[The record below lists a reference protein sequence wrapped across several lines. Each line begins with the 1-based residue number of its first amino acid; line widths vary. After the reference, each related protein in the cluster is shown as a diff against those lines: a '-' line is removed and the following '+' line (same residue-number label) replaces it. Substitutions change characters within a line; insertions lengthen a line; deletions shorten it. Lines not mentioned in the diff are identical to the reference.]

1 MAVVSTSPALE
12 LIRAATADGHRR
24 LESALEIGRAVAG
37 EGAYVRYLEAVLG
50 WLAPIEPPLWSGPWP
65 APVAAPARDGKVA
78 WLEADLR
85 ARGRTDRQI
94 SALPRQRALPP
105 LATLAECFG
114 VAYVVE
120 GAQLGGQVLLRRLG
134 PRLAPRPAR
143 WLEGYGADSGA
154 RWRSFGAALGAYL
167 CQPEQARSAA
177 EAARRTFE
185 LVHGW
190 FARQGEDCTPEL
202 SSAR

>member
-1 MAVVSTSPALE
+1 MSVVSTSPALE
-12 LIRAATADGHRR
+12 IIRAATADAHRR
-24 LESALEIGRAVAG
+24 LESTLEIGRAEAG

-50 WLAPIEPPLWSGPWP
+50 WLAPLEPLLWSGPWP

-78 WLEADLR
+78 WAEADLR
-85 ARGRTDRQI
+85 ARGRSDRQL

-105 LATLAECFG
+105 LTSLAQSFG

-134 PRLAPRPAR
+134 PRLAPRPTR
-143 WLEGYGADSGA
+143 WLEGYGAESGA
-154 RWRSFGAALGAYL
+154 RWRSFAAALGACL
-167 CQPEQARSAA
+167 RDPEQARSAA

-190 FARQGEDCTPEL
+190 FALQGV
-202 SSAR
+202 A